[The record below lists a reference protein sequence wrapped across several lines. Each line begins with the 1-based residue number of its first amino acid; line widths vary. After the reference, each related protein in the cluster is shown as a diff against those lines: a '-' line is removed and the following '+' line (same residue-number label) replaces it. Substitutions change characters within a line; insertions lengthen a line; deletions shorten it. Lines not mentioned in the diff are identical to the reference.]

1 MTCQQDLTLSYP
13 NYNLFNGYMS
23 CGVLVVII
31 ERVKIKSLPFNIIRK
46 NIVSTVVFFF
56 FWLIIA
62 CGGGEKRSHAD
73 SCDSTLCNKQ
83 CVTTIA

>member
-1 MTCQQDLTLSYP
+1 MTCQQDWALSYP
-13 NYNLFNGYMS
+13 NYNLSNGDMS